1 MSRMAVKYV
10 SEQIVMPTKPSDN
23 KSGSSCLRGHG
34 MSRTR
39 ISRKTTIM
47 IADMVNRA
55 DNMPSALAPSSYVV
69 FAINGT
75 MAKHAL
81 ANTIKNDPN
90 NF

>member
-10 SEQIVMPTKPSDN
+10 SEQIVMPTNPSES
-23 KSGSSCLRGHG
+23 KSGSSCLRGQG
-34 MSRTR
+34 VSRTKIKR
-39 ISRKTTIM
+39 SITIM
-47 IADMVNRA
+47 MADMVKRA

-75 MAKHAL
+75 IAKQPL
-81 ANTIKNDPN
+81 AKTIKNDPS